1 MTASNS
7 PPRKTSEV
15 RSTDKSRS
23 DRQAVFG
30 ILSIA
35 IALVIAAAGVRLFA
49 EEFAHG
55 ALRDGDRGLCYTW
68 LDIFGTGGRS
78 PVFALSACA
87 WPVLVFAALGLAAF
101 GVLGA
106 RKQASSRVRWLSWA
120 GFICALASALAY
132 SVTFGL
138 WFLGNLLCEV
148 DKYKWANSRDPDRE
162 NGCMMKVVGL
172 LTCVP
177 CAVVRGKERRSLS
190 RAFSPLSK

>member
-1 MTASNS
+1 MTASVA
-7 PPRKTSEV
+7 PPRNTSEV
-15 RSTDKSRS
+15 RSTGQSRF
-23 DRQAVFG
+23 DRRAVFG

-49 EEFAHG
+49 EGFAHG
-55 ALRDGDRGLCYTW
+55 AQRDGDRGLCYTW

-106 RKQASSRVRWLSWA
+106 RKQASSRVRRLSWA
-120 GFICALASALAY
+120 GLISALPAALTY
-132 SVTFGL
+132 SVIFCL
-138 WFLGNLLCEV
+138 WLLGNLLCEV
-148 DKYKWANSRDPDRE
+148 DKYKWANSRDQDRE

-172 LTCVP
+172 LACVP